1 MEHTQNIFLEDFQDP
16 RFRRAFQQYFAWLD
30 VKIRDWEGLFREMD
44 QDGRGTRGYLR
55 LNGAGEALGFIQ
67 FCPMELEGWFFQK
80 KLGFIREFWV
90 APEHRSQGHGSALL
104 DLAEG
109 WFLSQGF
116 SGSILTTD
124 TAPEF
129 YEKHG
134 YRRDPGFTAKNH
146 DPVYVKASFQL

>member
-1 MEHTQNIFLEDFQDP
+1 MPEYQDSLILNFTHP
-16 RFRRAFQQYFAWLD
+16 GFRRAFQAYFGELGCP
-30 VKIRDWEGLFREMD
+30 VQDWEGLFRTMNA
-44 QDGRGTRGYLR
+44 DGRGNRAVLR
-55 LNGAGEALGFIQ
+55 MAGEEAVGFIQ

-134 YRRDPGFTAKNH
+134 YRRDPGFIAKNH